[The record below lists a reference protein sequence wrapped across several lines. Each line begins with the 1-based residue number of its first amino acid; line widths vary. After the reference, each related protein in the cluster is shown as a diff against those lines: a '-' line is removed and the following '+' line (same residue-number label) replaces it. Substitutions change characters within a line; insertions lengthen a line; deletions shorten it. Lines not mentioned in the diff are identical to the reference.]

1 MCVHSLSIIS
11 FLEEAI
17 YSLPGWYRL
26 YTVLA
31 DSTQLVPAEAA
42 TQLGELVTTL
52 GIQTVFFAH
61 VELEQPASK
70 TASEVILP

>member
-1 MCVHSLSIIS
+1 M
-11 FLEEAI
+11 
-17 YSLPGWYRL
+17 
-26 YTVLA
+26 LA